1 MDKPFSI
8 EGKRVLITGGTRGLG
23 RAISL
28 HFARSGAK
36 VIANYARDTAAADA
50 FLREVETEG
59 LSIGTVRADLATDK
73 GMRAVVEAVGAQFS
87 SLSCLIHCAATGVH
101 RPLEQLTLRHFD
113 WTFSLNIRALFELSQ
128 KLVPR
133 IERGGTILGVSSAG
147 ATRAI
152 AQYALVGSSKAALES
167 MLRHMAVELAPKGI
181 RVNVIRPGTLLTD
194 VWKVLPDS
202 DTRLADATARSALG
216 RLCTLQEVAQAAHF
230 LCSDAASGIIGHSL
244 VVDGGAALTE

>member
-1 MDKPFSI
+1 MDDSFSI
-8 EGKRVLITGGTRGLG
+8 AGKTVLITGGTRGLG

-28 HFARSGAK
+28 HFARAGAQ
-36 VIANYARDTAAADA
+36 VIANYARDAAAAEA
-50 FLREVETEG
+50 FSREVEAEG
-59 LSIGTVRADLATDK
+59 LAVSTVRADLATEK
-73 GMRAVVEAVGAQFS
+73 GINAVVEAVGEQFPRLS
-87 SLSCLIHCAATGVH
+87 SLIHCAATGVH

-128 KLVPR
+128 RLLPR

-147 ATRAI
+147 ATRSI
-152 AQYALVGSSKAALES
+152 AHYALVGSSKAALES
-167 MLRHMAVELAPKGI
+167 LLRHMAVELAPKGI

-202 DTRLADATARSALG
+202 ERRLADATARSALG

-230 LCSDAASGIIGHSL
+230 LCSNAAAGIVGHTL
-244 VVDGGAALTE
+244 VVDGGAALAE